1 MKTLNQVLESL
12 FFAIG
17 ALREN
22 LLRTTLSLLGI
33 TVGIFAI
40 IGVLTLVD
48 ALDRSIKESVSF
60 LGDKVM
66 YVEKWP
72 WGFGEAEYPWWKY
85 MKRPVVDQDEYEFLA
100 KNLTQ
105 ATAVSIF
112 AVRGNLTAQYKS
124 NSIKPIFLQGC
135 SYSHNSVSE
144 MKIEAGRYFSVQEV
158 DKASPVALIGA
169 NLAEQLFENE
179 SPIGK
184 FIRVKSMKLQV
195 IGVMKKEGDNLLGA
209 PSADRMCIVPF
220 GTLRKAFAS
229 GRRGPAP
236 RIALRGEEADMGMV
250 ELEAEVRGLMRAKR
264 GLKPLAEDNFA
275 INRSEALIDFL
286 NTLINSLTI
295 AGWFIGSFSMLVG
308 GFGIANIMFVSV
320 KERTNLIGI
329 QKSLGAK
336 NYFILCQF
344 LFEAVLLSIIGGLGG
359 LILVSILG
367 VFSTESFEITL
378 TSKNIIIGLTVS
390 SILGILAGMIPAYS
404 ASRLDP
410 VIAIRSK

>member
-85 MKRPVVDQDEYEFLA
+85 MKRPVADEDEYEFLA
-100 KNLTQ
+100 KNLTR

-135 SYSHNSVSE
+135 SYSHNNVSE
-144 MKIEAGRYFSVQEV
+144 MKIEEGRYFSIQEV

-169 NLAEQLFENE
+169 NLKEQLFENE
-179 SPIGK
+179 NPIGK
-184 FIRVKSMKLQV
+184 FIRVRGMKVQV
-195 IGVMKKEGDNLLGA
+195 IAVLKKEGDNLLGA
-209 PSADRMCIVPF
+209 PSADGMCVVPY

-236 RIALRGEEADMGMV
+236 RIALLGEENDIGMV

-286 NTLINSLTI
+286 NTLIDSLTV

-344 LFEAVLLSIIGGLGG
+344 LFEAILLSIIGGLGG

-378 TSKNIIIGLTVS
+378 TSKNILIGLTVS
-390 SILGILAGMIPAYS
+390 SILGILAGLIPAYS